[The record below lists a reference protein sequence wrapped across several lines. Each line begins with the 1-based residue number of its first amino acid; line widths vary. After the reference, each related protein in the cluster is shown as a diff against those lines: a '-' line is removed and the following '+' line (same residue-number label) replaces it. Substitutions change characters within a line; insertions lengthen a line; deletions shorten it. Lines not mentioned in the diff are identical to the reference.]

1 MKPTLAAT
9 AKINLAA
16 LRHNFEQIKLKVP
29 NSQITSIVKANGYG
43 HGAVPVALALE
54 SLSDN
59 FGVARIEEALELRR
73 AGISKPIL
81 LLEGFYADSDL
92 PILQANNLHTALH
105 CEEQLIALE
114 QATLAS
120 PIHVWLKIDTGMH
133 RLGVRPEDLNGF
145 VDRLHA
151 CPNVAKPLRFIS
163 HFGCADELDNPI
175 TMQQITL
182 FTQLAEPG
190 CERSIAASS
199 GILAWP
205 DSHLEWVR
213 PGIILYGVSPFE
225 AQSATSMNFEP
236 VMTLTSQLIAV
247 RDIKAGESVGYGA
260 TWTALRD
267 TKVGVIAMGYGDGY
281 PRTAPNGTPVLING
295 RKTPLVG
302 RVSMD
307 MLTVDLGKDSQDK
320 VGDEAI
326 LWGDGLPAE
335 EVAHHIGTIA
345 YELVTK
351 LTGRVVLLYSEEY

>member
-9 AKINLAA
+9 AKIDLAA
-16 LRHNFEQIKLKVP
+16 LRHNLEQIKLKVP

-43 HGAVPVALALE
+43 HGAVPVALALA

-73 AGISKPIL
+73 AGISQSIL

-105 CEEQLIALE
+105 CEEQLVALE
-114 QATLAS
+114 QASLAS

-133 RLGVRPEDLNGF
+133 RLGIRPEDLNEF
-145 VDRLHA
+145 IDRLHA
-151 CPNVAKPLRFIS
+151 CPNVVKPLRFIS
-163 HFGCADELDNPI
+163 HFGCADELDNPV

-182 FTQLAEPG
+182 FTQLAEPE

-225 AQSATSMNFEP
+225 NQTAESLGFKPA
-236 VMTLTSQLIAV
+236 MTLTSQLIAV
-247 RDIKAGESVGYGA
+247 RDVKSGESVGYGA
-260 TWTALRD
+260 TWTAQQD

-295 RKTPLVG
+295 RRVPLVG

-307 MLTVDLGKDSQDK
+307 MLTVELGADSQDE
-320 VGDEAI
+320 VGDEAT
-326 LWGDGLPAE
+326 LWGNGLPAE
-335 EVAHHIGTIA
+335 EVAHHIGMIA

-351 LTGRVVLLYSEEY
+351 LTGRVALLYSE